1 MVSDAPFPGGARVL
15 VAVTMTSNTS
25 LNDSGRATA
34 VEWLE
39 RHQIPMYV
47 LALALGGA
55 IGLAA
60 PDSAPTMERAINPT
74 LVLLLFATFLG
85 VPFAKIASSA
95 KDVRFVG
102 GAVVL
107 NFLIVPV
114 VVFGLTRFIASDKA
128 LLIGVLLTLLCP
140 CVDYVMVFTKIAGGS
155 SERLLAAAPLMML
168 LQMLL
173 LPIYLLLF
181 VGSELSDI
189 IEVDPFVEAL
199 LILILIPL
207 ALAALT
213 QSVAKR
219 HQFGGWIMSGFQ
231 KAMVPLMMIVLAVVV
246 GSQISKV
253 KSEFSSLLGV
263 AAIYAAFL
271 IVMAPIGVVVSRRL
285 RLDVPGARALTFSGA
300 TRNSLVVLP
309 LALAL
314 PEPYAIAPVAVVT
327 QTLVELVGMVIYV
340 RVIPRLMPHHPTT
353 DALPVLSN

>member
-1 MVSDAPFPGGARVL
+1 MAPVL
-15 VAVTMTSNTS
+15 VAVTMASDTLS
-25 LNDSGRATA
+25 NDSGQITA

-47 LALALGGA
+47 VALAVGGV

-60 PDSAPTMERAINPT
+60 PDSAPTIERAINPT
-74 LVLLLFATFLG
+74 LALLLFATFLG

-114 VVFGLTRFIASDKA
+114 VVFGLTRFIASDEA

-155 SERLLAAAPLMML
+155 SERLLAAAPLLMV

-173 LPIYLLLF
+173 LPLYLLVF

-189 IEVDPFVEAL
+189 IEIDPFIEAL
-199 LILILIPL
+199 VILILIPL

-213 QSVAKR
+213 QSLAKR
-219 HQFGGWIMSGFQ
+219 HRFGRWIMSKFQ

-246 GSQISKV
+246 GSQISNV
-253 KSEFSSLLGV
+253 KSQFSSLLGV

-271 IVMAPIGVVVSRRL
+271 IVMAPIGVVISRRL

-314 PEPYAIAPVAVVT
+314 PEPYAIAPLAVVT
-327 QTLVELVGMVIYV
+327 QTLVELVGMVIYI
-340 RVIPRLMPHHPTT
+340 RVIPRLTQHHPNGEPLT
-353 DALPVLSN
+353 ALSN